1 MTENKAAKRI
11 KLRSEIP
18 AEYKWN
24 TDRIY
29 KTTDEWNTD
38 FEQIKALL
46 PVAEKYR
53 GHLKDGA
60 DVFYDAFLYQEK
72 LSRLID
78 RVYLFASMK
87 RDEDN
92 TDTVYQELKGRIQA
106 LLTETETVL
115 SFFSPELMALP
126 EEILERYISDLR
138 IKPYEKSIRDTLR
151 YRSYIL
157 SEREEELIA
166 LAGDVTDTAA
176 EVFSMLNN
184 ADLEFPQVPD
194 GNGNMV
200 ELSHG
205 NYIPLMESNDRE
217 VRRAAF
223 TALYETYGKYKNTI
237 AAALSGSV
245 KKDIFY
251 ARTHNYPGALFA
263 SLYSD
268 NVSVAVYEQLIET
281 IHQSLPVFFR
291 YLEIR
296 KEMLGIHDTEALHMY
311 DVYAPLVQEDSD
323 PIGYE
328 EALETVAAALSP
340 LGEQYVSD
348 MLSGVK
354 AGGWADVYESKGKT
368 SGAYSS
374 GCYDTSPY
382 ILLNHQDDLNSVFT
396 LAHELGHSMHSYYS
410 WRTQPYAYAYYRI
423 FVAEVAS
430 TVNEILLANYLLKH
444 SESDSRK
451 LAIINRYLETFRGT
465 VFRQTMFAEFEKL
478 IHEEAENGNPLTAEN
493 LSNIYYGLNKKYFG
507 DGVVSDELISM
518 EWARIPH
525 FYNNFYVYKYA
536 TGFSAAQSLASA
548 ILKGGAEGEAARKR
562 YLEFLSSGGSDDPLV
577 LLRRAGVDME
587 SPQPVKD
594 AVAEFLR
601 MLDEFCRMAGIK

>member
-1 MTENKAAKRI
+1 MSEDNNTKKL

-46 PVAEKYR
+46 ADAEKYR

-60 DVFYDAFLYQEK
+60 DLFYDALLYQEK

-92 TDTVYQELKGRIQA
+92 TATVYQELKGRIQA
-106 LLTETETVL
+106 LLTEAETVL
-115 SFFSPELMALP
+115 SFFSPELLALP
-126 EEILERYISDLR
+126 EAVLESYISDPR
-138 IKPYEKSIRDTLR
+138 IKPYEKSIRHTLR
-151 YRSYIL
+151 YRPYVL

-166 LAGDVTDTAA
+166 LAGDVTDTAS

-184 ADLEFPQVPD
+184 ADLEFPKVPD
-194 GNGNMV
+194 GKGEMV

-205 NYIPLMESNDRE
+205 NYIPLMESGDRE

-237 AAALSGSV
+237 AASLSGSV

-251 ARTHNYPGALFA
+251 ARAHNYSGALFA

-281 IHQSLPVFFR
+281 IHQSLPAFFR
-291 YLEIR
+291 YLEMR
-296 KEMLGIHDTEALHMY
+296 KKMLGIDELHMY
-311 DVYAPLVQEDSD
+311 DVYAPLVKEDSD

-328 EALETVAAALSP
+328 DALKTVAAALAP

-354 AGGWADVYESKGKT
+354 NDGWADVCESKGKT

-410 WRTQPYAYAYYRI
+410 WRTQPYTYAYYRI

-430 TVNEILLANYLLKH
+430 TVNEILLANYLLNQ
-444 SESDSRK
+444 SASDSRK
-451 LAIINRYLETFRGT
+451 LNIINRYLETFRGT

-478 IHEEAENGNPLTAEN
+478 IHEAAEQGSPLTAEN

-507 DGVVSDELISM
+507 DGIISDERIAL

-548 ILKGGAEGEAARKR
+548 ILAGGAEGEAARKR

-577 LLRRAGVDME
+577 LLRCAGVDME
-587 SPQPVKD
+587 SQQPVKD
-594 AVAEFLR
+594 AVAEFSR
-601 MLDEFCRMAGIK
+601 MLDEFCLLANIK